1 MKLTRHVIMKSDHLN
16 QPDESFMEINL
27 DDITDMEF
35 TPYVDVVTGDDNLVI
50 TLHVDVLELDHETN
64 KIMENKRTVY
74 LDSWNGSRTLNTDFI
89 MDKYELALVDDDGK
103 DIMRFD
109 RPTKVEL
116 FMIYHYLEIEGTLL
130 RC

>member
-1 MKLTRHVIMKSDHLN
+1 MKSDHLN

-89 MDKYELALVDDDGK
+89 MDKYELALVDDEGK